1 MPNLTLK
8 NVSVEP
14 PAKQPYSI
22 FVCLLK
28 SSALLIG
35 NSNFS
40 TVKNAAKLA
49 VYDANSINV
58 KTDQAQLSNLVEGA
72 CGLISIPVL

>member
-1 MPNLTLK
+1 
-8 NVSVEP
+8 
-14 PAKQPYSI
+14 
-22 FVCLLK
+22 
-28 SSALLIG
+28 LIG
-35 NSNFS
+35 NYNFS